1 MLFEL
6 RKESIIDLLIG
17 VGDALGIFKR
27 QTLGRAEPLA
37 VAPSQ
42 EFRDLVQAAVGFR
55 QTDGIDVNSKWTAVD
70 RRHA

>member
-1 MLFEL
+1 LLFEL
-6 RKESIIDLLIG
+6 RKKSIVGLLVG
-17 VGDALGIFKR
+17 VCDALGIFKR

-42 EFRDLVQAAVGFR
+42 EFRDLVQAAIGFR